1 MGCVCNSN
9 TYKTSIQSSQI
20 SINIAEQ
27 YKNNKNIKTQ
37 DSLEDLS
44 QSLCNIGQEITSLGQ
59 LRPEVQE
66 QINELGTF
74 KAIEQM
80 DTNTSNYQYLL
91 CSDGSIFYG
100 SVINGIRNGIGK
112 QHWLTDGNYLE
123 SIWQNDK
130 ANGPARM
137 IYSNGDVFEGHL
149 IDNKA
154 NGFGVFKNKK
164 KEVRGYWSDNRLS
177 GNGIEIRK
185 NGIKYEGQFKC
196 GIIDGR
202 GQFTFP
208 DGRKYCGQVQQGLMH
223 GQGLM
228 TWPDFSYFKGEFRNN
243 HFKGYGCYTDIDS
256 QTYFGYFFSV
266 YHQDIKQMEIFYSQD
281 QNIQE
286 CNKLK
291 KFKKIYGGEQQ

>member
-9 TYKTSIQSSQI
+9 SLKTSVQRTQAS
-20 SINIAEQ
+20 NKMVEQ

-37 DSLEDLS
+37 DSLDDLS
-44 QSLCNIGQEITSLGQ
+44 HSLCNIGQEITSLGE
-59 LRPEVQE
+59 LRPEVQSK
-66 QINELGTF
+66 INELGTF
-74 KAIEQM
+74 KAIEEM
-80 DTNTSNYQYLL
+80 DSNTSGYSYLI

-100 SVINGIRNGIGK
+100 SVVNGIRNGVGK
-112 QHWLTDGNYLE
+112 QHYLTDGNYLE
-123 SIWQNDK
+123 SIWKNDK

-164 KEVRGYWSDNRLS
+164 KEVRGCWIDNRLQ

-185 NGIKYEGQFKC
+185 NGIKYEGQFKN

-202 GQFTFP
+202 GQFIFP
-208 DGRKYCGQVQQGLMH
+208 DGRKYYGKVQQGLMH

-228 TWPDFSYFKGEFRNN
+228 TWPDFSYFKGEFRYNYL
-243 HFKGYGCYTDIDS
+243 KGQGCYTDSDS

-266 YHQDIKQMEIFYSQD
+266 YHQEVKQLDIFYSKD
-281 QNIQE
+281 SNIEE
-286 CNKLK
+286 CDKLI
-291 KFKKIYGGEQQ
+291 KFKKQYGGVLL